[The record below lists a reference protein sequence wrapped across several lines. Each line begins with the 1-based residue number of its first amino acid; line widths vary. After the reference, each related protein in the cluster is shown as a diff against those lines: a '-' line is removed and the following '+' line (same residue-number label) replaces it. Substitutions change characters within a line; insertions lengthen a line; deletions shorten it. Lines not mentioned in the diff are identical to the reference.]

1 MSHLV
6 EVEKNFQVFVGIDFG
21 TDGTGLAIALPNG
34 EVYIHSKWKGYTRSQ
49 EVKPKTR
56 ILLDADG
63 NFLAFGQPATNS
75 YITMG
80 GEKSQWLL
88 FERFKMALYE
98 KQKKSDDDD
107 DENSDDNN
115 ENENVDINE
124 KIRAVNGT
132 EYEASKVFI
141 EALKYIKSQVFKF
154 LSKMKL
160 QIKTVDDVQWIL
172 TVPAIWSEKAKFKM
186 EQWSIEAGLINK
198 QIPHHLKIVYEPDC
212 ASLSIQHEIKELK
225 AKKKAAAVA
234 KRKLEA
240 KQKVDDDQVEDA
252 DVDKAK
258 DNENDN
264 ENKNENANVSNV
276 ADEDESVKKE
286 NVDSDAEMQD
296 NSAADK
302 DENDK
307 EKDDALDK
315 DNGNNNDND
324 NEQSEQQ
331 AAYKEQ
337 NPDKDTEEAQEEEE
351 EVVAAKQ
358 DEDNDEEKEEQDQDN
373 DKDKQEGDG
382 EDDNEVK
389 AEVADQDKG
398 DEIVQNEAE
407 QPAVADADGD
417 ADADAEVENE
427 SSQEVKL
434 EQPQQQQPQV
444 DENESDKV
452 KAEEEEEEQEEKK
465 EEVHENKDDG
475 DDDDDD
481 EEQWTKGKK
490 YILID
495 AGGGTCD
502 VACHEIVGDG
512 YVQELV
518 HPTGGAWGST
528 FIDDH
533 FLRLLDEIFSH
544 EWMTQFKE
552 EDPSAYAEL
561 VDNFRNAKQ
570 LFWKPKDCADMK
582 ELDFESMSDDDKIS
596 VFANKWHNVTL
607 PLDFH
612 AFVEERMSESNEELE
627 DCDLETLVE
636 QTEVLGRSGLI
647 VWGEE
652 FLQLNYAVWTTR
664 LFDRVVTPILK
675 HCQHLLADANSV
687 MKDATDY
694 ICLVGG
700 LGSSKYLQFRIDN
713 RFGPSSPFAMHVIVP
728 ERPILSVVDGAAR
741 FGLKKDYI
749 QARTLAK
756 TYGNAIDPRLDVVD
770 TSTLPPGYLEANQ
783 YRCDHTNAT
792 RVRNVFSVYAKKNQT
807 IHIHDKPIIRKY
819 KRFNVKQK
827 KVRISVYA
835 SDEEDPKVVK
845 NKPCAKTTVVF
856 PPNSTDLSIV
866 VELYF
871 SDTKIRVWAYP
882 ESDPENKKEMELD
895 YEYSWP
901 KCIVT

>member
-225 AKKKAAAVA
+225 AKKKAAVLA

-417 ADADAEVENE
+417 ADADADASATGLGLGLGFIGDAQTQYVVIGTVGSLLIAFVCCMAFCCYLRKYFRDVAREKKHEANLNAEIRSVPGAKAKSKRSSRSKVPVIDASPGTSVRSEILLVQNASLPDKDRRKRAQGDEHAAVPNLVMAGQAVMAMSPTVPIEEQYAQSMSKDPERQALDSVRDDSEVIAESELDYMTPRPPGKQLSDDTDDVDNIVNVDFNAQKAPGAEPAGGDGDGNE
-427 SSQEVKL
+427 DVVLISISSNKQAAKGGRDRD
-434 EQPQQQQPQV
+434 QQQHEQY
-444 DENESDKV
+444 SD
-452 KAEEEEEEQEEKK
+452 
-465 EEVHENKDDG
+465 
-475 DDDDDD
+475 
-481 EEQWTKGKK
+481 
-490 YILID
+490 
-495 AGGGTCD
+495 
-502 VACHEIVGDG
+502 
-512 YVQELV
+512 
-518 HPTGGAWGST
+518 S
-528 FIDDH
+528 
-533 FLRLLDEIFSH
+533 
-544 EWMTQFKE
+544 
-552 EDPSAYAEL
+552 
-561 VDNFRNAKQ
+561 
-570 LFWKPKDCADMK
+570 
-582 ELDFESMSDDDKIS
+582 
-596 VFANKWHNVTL
+596 
-607 PLDFH
+607 
-612 AFVEERMSESNEELE
+612 
-627 DCDLETLVE
+627 
-636 QTEVLGRSGLI
+636 
-647 VWGEE
+647 
-652 FLQLNYAVWTTR
+652 
-664 LFDRVVTPILK
+664 
-675 HCQHLLADANSV
+675 
-687 MKDATDY
+687 
-694 ICLVGG
+694 
-700 LGSSKYLQFRIDN
+700 
-713 RFGPSSPFAMHVIVP
+713 
-728 ERPILSVVDGAAR
+728 
-741 FGLKKDYI
+741 
-749 QARTLAK
+749 
-756 TYGNAIDPRLDVVD
+756 DVVD
-770 TSTLPPGYLEANQ
+770 DNMICYEKTQHGPDDASEVEDQEGVDVGVGVHAN
-783 YRCDHTNAT
+783 
-792 RVRNVFSVYAKKNQT
+792 
-807 IHIHDKPIIRKY
+807 
-819 KRFNVKQK
+819 
-827 KVRISVYA
+827 
-835 SDEEDPKVVK
+835 
-845 NKPCAKTTVVF
+845 
-856 PPNSTDLSIV
+856 
-866 VELYF
+866 VELQIE
-871 SDTKIRVWAYP
+871 DDVTQTK
-882 ESDPENKKEMELD
+882 M
-895 YEYSWP
+895 
-901 KCIVT
+901 